1 MLSKD
6 GHSHMHVTAAG
17 SPSTLLLQLSAVSNH
32 SLQYSAFLSDMASFS
47 KIALPPPPPGGLTCT
62 FANCDPFEVSKMLWA
77 LAKTEQNYGR
87 PFSACNGGQ
96 NPSIANHFFRWE
108 TPTPPMVAAPVFSST
123 QGYPIASAPPPAT
136 QNKLKCATYG
146 CTSRRVASQCGQPA
160 GVMCATHCR
169 KLGGCTVPAHVI
181 DDFGIASGRVS
192 TSRAS
197 TSQSSTQFRPPSTI
211 SRAYSPPMASFETSP
226 SPPSSMQPTI
236 PIANRHLKS
245 QLQPVF
251 TSQRAVEQELQ
262 EKRRQEIAKRKENEQ
277 RAKQNVEIC
286 LWREDNSAPEESAFQ
301 DGFLY
306 PNFQLTADVL
316 LDLGLHD
323 IRTLCFYRFSTM
335 TWVTIRPNHQFDI
348 QHQRTILLRTT
359 NVAVCQGLDER
370 VEALLTRSTNM
381 WDSLAHQ
388 RKAVEKKNVA
398 HFISNNQVMKK
409 RSSNRESY
417 SPPMPTT
424 SSKRAKR
431 KERGGLSPVQS
442 RFTGSPSP
450 TPEFIYMNDDISS
463 QPAPTSSEPDTR
475 QSSVIS
481 LSSTSPSPPPP
492 RVKRERLSTPISLN
506 SSHSSMPS
514 IDTALRSISNE
525 QQVQH
530 PSQFTSSSQPRQSSQ
545 SHASSIPSKPA
556 LTIRPHRQA
565 VWPADFF
572 VVDIVNSFAKF
583 HDPAES
589 TTAELFIQFF
599 RKPFKSSTFYENRKR
614 W

>member
-1 MLSKD
+1 
-6 GHSHMHVTAAG
+6 
-17 SPSTLLLQLSAVSNH
+17 
-32 SLQYSAFLSDMASFS
+32 MASFS

-62 FANCDPFEVSKMLWA
+62 FANCGMHAPWRR
-77 LAKTEQNYGR
+77 AKTEQNYGH

-96 NPSIANHFFRWE
+96 NPSIANHFFWWE
-108 TPTPPMVAAPVFSST
+108 TPTPPMVAAPFFSST
-123 QGYPIASAPPPAT
+123 QGYLIASAPSPAT

-160 GVMCATHCR
+160 GV
-169 KLGGCTVPAHVI
+169 I
-181 DDFGIASGRVS
+181 W
-192 TSRAS
+192 AS
-197 TSQSSTQFRPPSTI
+197 TSQSSTQFRPSSTI

-286 LWREDNSAPEESAFQ
+286 LWCEDNSAPEESAFQ

-323 IRTLCFYRFSTM
+323 IHTLCFYRFSTM
-335 TWVTIRPNHQFDI
+335 TW
-348 QHQRTILLRTT
+348 RTILLRTT

-370 VEALLTRSTNM
+370 VEALLTGSTNM

-398 HFISNNQVMKK
+398 HFISNNQVVKK

-417 SPPMPTT
+417 SPPMSTT

-481 LSSTSPSPPPP
+481 LSSTSPSPPLP

-530 PSQFTSSSQPRQSSQ
+530 PSQSTSSSQPRQSSQ
-545 SHASSIPSKPA
+545 SQASSIPSKPA

-572 VVDIVNSFAKF
+572 VVDIINSFAKF

-589 TTAELFIQFF
+589 TTAELFTQFF

-614 W
+614 WQIANQTARNEAVAAGQTMESLWSVFSKKNAAANAEQRQIQKRQARSKKIQVQRRVVSEDEDDENDG